1 MGSVSPQNSKN
12 KVVLTYNPYPLPP
25 FFYSLSF
32 VKRKRGNVDFVRKPS
47 HTRASSIP
55 VCIHASLLHAGKSP
69 VAVWHRSQSLKVA
82 LSKNLSDSL
91 DTFGKSYAEY
101 CEKQMPTGG
110 KMIATCWHFDD
121 NPVSR
126 FTSSWKKYILFGCF
140 QGQVILAHNS
150 FYDCLIIMT
159 IFSKEFNS
167 PNDTFVKAFI
177 INPLA

>member
-1 MGSVSPQNSKN
+1 M
-12 KVVLTYNPYPLPP
+12 
-25 FFYSLSF
+25 
-32 VKRKRGNVDFVRKPS
+32 DFARKPS
-47 HTRASSIP
+47 HTRVSLIPGCIP
-55 VCIHASLLHAGKSP
+55 VSLLHAGKSP
-69 VAVWHRSQSLKVA
+69 IAVWHRSQSLKVA
-82 LSKNLSDSL
+82 LSMNLSDSPVS
-91 DTFGKSYAEY
+91 FRNHMPH
-101 CEKQMPTGG
+101 CEKQMPTSY

-126 FTSSWKKYILFGCF
+126 FTSSRKKYILFGCF